1 MLNLDRDY
9 ILAVYASKKSIRKEV
24 LHRRNLI
31 DEETKRYKDRKIREL
46 LTGLPEFI
54 QSHAILLYASF
65 RSEVDTTVLI
75 EYCLAAGKV
84 AVLPKVAKV
93 AKVAKVDSINSRLR
107 LYEIKDIK
115 ELSSGYYG
123 IPEPDV
129 PEDRGMRAEDMDLIV
144 VPGVAF
150 GEDCSRLGYGKGFYD
165 KLLSEVRSQKPAL
178 SEVEG
183 SEVRF
188 IGLAY
193 EEQVVKSIPS
203 ESHDIKMDKI
213 ITDKRIIEC

>member
-1 MLNLDRDY
+1 VGREV
-9 ILAVYASKKSIRKEV
+9 IHASKKSIRKEI
-24 LHRRNLI
+24 LSRRNLI
-31 DEETKRYKDRKIREL
+31 DEETKKYKDRKIKEL

-54 QSHAILLYASF
+54 QSHVILLYASF
-65 RSEVDTTVLI
+65 KSEVDTTRLI

-84 AVLPKVAKV
+84 AVLP
-93 AKVAKVDSINSRLR
+93 KVAKVDSINSRLR

-129 PEDRGMRAEDMDLIV
+129 SEDRGMRAEDMDLIV

-165 KLLSEVRSQKPAL
+165 KLLSEVRRQK
-178 SEVEG
+178 SED
-183 SEVRF
+183 R
-188 IGLAY
+188 IRIIAIAY
-193 EEQVVKSIPS
+193 EEQVVESIPS

>member
-1 MLNLDRDY
+1 VGREV
-9 ILAVYASKKSIRKEV
+9 IHASKKSIRKEI
-24 LHRRNLI
+24 LSRRNLI
-31 DEETKRYKDRKIREL
+31 DEETKKYKDRKIKEL

-54 QSHAILLYASF
+54 QSHVILLYASF
-65 RSEVDTTVLI
+65 KSEVDTTRLI

-84 AVLPKVAKV
+84 AVLP
-93 AKVAKVDSINSRLR
+93 KVAKVDSINSRLR

-129 PEDRGMRAEDMDLIV
+129 SEDRGMRAEDMDLIV

-165 KLLSEVRSQKPAL
+165 KLLSSVMRQASSVKRQK
-178 SEVEG
+178 SG
-183 SEVRF
+183 IRF

-193 EEQVVKSIPS
+193 EEQIMESIPF
-203 ESHDIKMDKI
+203 ESHDVKMDKI

>member
-1 MLNLDRDY
+1 MGREV
-9 ILAVYASKKSIRKEV
+9 IHASKKSIRKEV
-24 LHRRNLI
+24 LRRRNLI
-31 DEETKRYKDRKIREL
+31 DEETKRYKDRKIKEL

-54 QSHAILLYASF
+54 QSHTILLYASF

-75 EYCLAAGKV
+75 EYCFAAGKV

-93 AKVAKVDSINSRLR
+93 AKEDSINSRLR
-107 LYEIKDIK
+107 LYEIRDIK

-165 KLLSEVRSQKPAL
+165 KLLSGVRRQKTEDRSLIIA
-178 SEVEG
+178 
-183 SEVRF
+183 
-188 IGLAY
+188 IAY